1 MHQGADESWPVM
13 LRVRRNP
20 SCCLRPIT
28 LGPWPYYRVSDLW
41 SGPYLEEFSLNKRH
55 LHHGCPTP
63 ANACCCRCHQGERFP
78 THQNPGRSEQSTSIW
93 APRLWCWIW
102 SDGIVWVSFANHGL
116 GSLGIDVL
124 AARLRWVLQTGPS
137 YLLPM
142 SLPKIVT
149 TRSCNDCLL
158 YPHNIYCK
166 RRPHLCASHEW

>member
-1 MHQGADESWPVM
+1 MRQNGRRSAKLNSQVEFQSCISKRKSAFLKFAPSYTYAPGGWWNMAVM
-13 LRVRRNP
+13 FRVRRNL

-41 SGPYLEEFSLNKRH
+41 SGPYLDEFSLNKRH

-63 ANACCCRCHQGERFP
+63 PNACCRRCHQGERFP
-78 THQNPGRSEQSTSIW
+78 THPNPGRSEQSTCIW

-116 GSLGIDVL
+116 GSLEIDML

-137 YLLPM
+137 YL
-142 SLPKIVT
+142 
-149 TRSCNDCLL
+149 
-158 YPHNIYCK
+158 
-166 RRPHLCASHEW
+166 